1 MRISNNEE
9 LNFNYL
15 KVQKDINIRFNRFLT
30 KKIRVGIY
38 TYSLKNGGLQK
49 LTSLIIKYFLE
60 QKIYDLYIYNKVLYF
75 LDLLINIKSNGHL
88 IFSNGSYDI

>member
-15 KVQKDINIRFNRFLT
+15 KVQKDINIRFNKKLT

-49 LTSLIIKYFLE
+49 LTSLIIFLNKKYM
-60 QKIYDLYIYNKVLYF
+60 IYIYILNYQKKQT
-75 LDLLINIKSNGHL
+75 NI
-88 IFSNGSYDI
+88 